1 LKPVTILGLFINLG
15 AAIVIAGA
23 IASAFL
29 FGGAHIWLI
38 VLAAALGVVALV
50 YDFAIFTMRRNT
62 KS

>member
-1 LKPVTILGLFINLG
+1 VTVLGIFINLG
-15 AAIVIAGA
+15 TAIVIAGA

-38 VLAAALGVVALV
+38 VLAAALGIIALG
-50 YDFAIFTMRRNT
+50 YDFAIFLMRRNT

>member
-1 LKPVTILGLFINLG
+1 MTVLGLFINLG

-38 VLAAALGVVALV
+38 VLAAALGVVALG
-50 YDFAIFTMRRNT
+50 YDFAIFVARRNA
-62 KS
+62 KN